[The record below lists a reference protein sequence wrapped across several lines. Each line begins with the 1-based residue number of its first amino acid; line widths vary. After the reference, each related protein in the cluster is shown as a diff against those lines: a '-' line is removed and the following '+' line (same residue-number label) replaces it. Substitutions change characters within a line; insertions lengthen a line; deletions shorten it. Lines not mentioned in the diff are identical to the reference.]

1 MKAFLISAGLA
12 AICTSAAASQEFAF
26 VTPDADEMVFWTPEE
41 GETSRFDISG
51 LLGTCALPSGG
62 TGTRFFQNIQPD
74 PTSGLIYASANQCGA
89 TDVDLYV
96 IDAQTGEAT
105 LLGTESGLG
114 LPLYRLQ
121 QSFLVRSQAGLAS
134 METINSQID
143 SSSAVASA
151 LEIQL
156 PVDGASNRVGLTSG
170 AFGNEQAFGVSYA
183 RVQGRFDVGLAYAQ
197 GDGGRNAGKVSVG
210 FSW

>member
-1 MKAFLISAGLA
+1 MKLIYSA
-12 AICTSAAASQEFAF
+12 IAAATFVAGTASAQEFAF
-26 VTPDADEMVFWTPEE
+26 FSDQRDDIVVWSLDGGEE
-41 GETSRFDISG
+41 RRIDLRSI
-51 LLGTCALPSGG
+51 LGTCGQQQSP
-62 TGTRFFQNIQPD
+62 RFIDNVQPD
-74 PTSGLIYASANQCGA
+74 TSSGMLFGHSYQCGGNVLDFLSVN
-89 TDVDLYV
+89 TL
-96 IDAQTGEAT
+96 TGEVDI
-105 LLGTESGLG
+105 
-114 LPLYRLQ
+114 
-121 QSFLVRSQAGLAS
+121 QSFDLSASDFSASELTRSFLTLAGAS
-134 METINSQID
+134 GVSAQQISAEIET
-143 SSSAVASA
+143 SSAVASA